1 MSEGDYWGSLFVY
14 LLLIG
19 MTIMFRSWWDPFKM
33 EIFNIQLKEGKINNS
48 LIGNS
53 NLENTISFCVGAT
66 IEVLSLH
73 NHNNKQFVYCYH
85 SKCIFQYQLI
95 ISI

>member
-1 MSEGDYWGSLFVY
+1 
-14 LLLIG
+14 
-19 MTIMFRSWWDPFKM
+19 M

-53 NLENTISFCVGAT
+53 TLGNTISFCVGAT

-73 NHNNKQFVYCYH
+73 NNNNKQFVYCYH
-85 SKCIFQYQLI
+85 SVYFP
-95 ISI
+95 ISTNNLYLTY